1 MRNTIL
7 SACFAALSLSAC
19 DVSQLRRPQGLLPS
33 TANRLDNRVLPS
45 GEPTTEVVFS
55 PPPALPSPGD
65 ALPETAG
72 LPPPPRMPDE
82 ALSRAEE
89 LAPAEPADSISLPH
103 EPHLYPVA
111 HLDRARALREEGDLS
126 GALTE
131 ARRAVHDAGDDVDA
145 AEQALDVFIQLARL
159 TGQKQLAADAYREL
173 AVLFPDGPEP
183 LVQQAR
189 LLLELGDTEGAFR
202 AAEAALELDREYPE
216 VYQVLGRIHLAAGQ
230 STEAII
236 RFKQAVHLD
245 PYHGYALNNLGLTY
259 LRTGQDALAVE
270 ALAQAAYLLPQVG
283 FVHNNLGLAYERLG
297 RYEEARMAFDTATRL
312 STGDLKARLNLQRLN
327 REARASVDLQALLG
341 GRTSPGCPE

>member
-7 SACFAALSLSAC
+7 SACFAALSLTAC
-19 DVSQLRRPQGLLPS
+19 DVSQLRRPHALLPS
-33 TANRLDNRVLPS
+33 TANRLDNRVRPS
-45 GEPTTEVVFS
+45 GEPTTEVALLA
-55 PPPALPSPGD
+55 PPSLPSPGE

-72 LPPPPRMPDE
+72 LPPPPQMPEE
-82 ALSRAEE
+82 AHPQPEE
-89 LAPAEPADSISLPH
+89 LIPAEPADSISLPH

-111 HLDRARALREEGDLS
+111 HLERARALREEGDLS

-131 ARRAVHDAGDDVDA
+131 ARRAVHDAADDVDA
-145 AEQALDVFIQLARL
+145 AEQALDALILIARL
-159 TGQKQLAADAYREL
+159 SGQKQLAADAYREL

-202 AAEAALELDREYPE
+202 AAESALELDPEYPE
-216 VYQVLGRIHLAAGQ
+216 VYQVLGRIHLSAGQ
-230 STEAII
+230 ATEAII
-236 RFKQAVHLD
+236 RFRQAVHLD

-259 LRTGQDALAVE
+259 LQTGQDALAAE
-270 ALAQAAYLLPQVG
+270 ALAQAAYLLPHVG
-283 FVHNNLGLAYERLG
+283 YVHNNLGLAYERLG

-312 STGDLKARLNLQRLN
+312 SPGDLKARLNLQRLN

-341 GRTSPGCPE
+341 DRTSPGCPE

>member
-1 MRNTIL
+1 L
-7 SACFAALSLSAC
+7 PSATSRPVATALPAQQQPGQ
-19 DVSQLRRPQGLLPS
+19 DVSHPELPL
-33 TANRLDNRVLPS
+33 TIEDVPLQ
-45 GEPTTEVVFS
+45 
-55 PPPALPSPGD
+55 
-65 ALPETAG
+65 
-72 LPPPPRMPDE
+72 DE
-82 ALSRAEE
+82 APSVPVEDLPLAES
-89 LAPAEPADSISLPH
+89 ADTVALPH
-103 EPHLYPVA
+103 EQHLYPVA
-111 HLDRARALREEGDLS
+111 HLERARALREEGDLS

-131 ARRAVHDAGDDVDA
+131 VRRAVHDAADDADA
-145 AEQALDVFIQLARL
+145 AEQALEALIQLARL
-159 TGQKQLAADAYREL
+159 SGQKQLAAEAYREL

-202 AAEAALELDREYPE
+202 AAESAIELDLEYPE

-230 STEAII
+230 PAEAIL

-259 LRTGQDALAVE
+259 LQTGQDALAAE

-312 STGDLKARLNLQRLN
+312 SPGDLKARLNLQRLN
-327 REARASVDLQALLG
+327 RQARASVDLQALLG
-341 GRTSPGCPE
+341 ERSSPGCPD

>member
-1 MRNTIL
+1 MKNTIL
-7 SACFAALSLSAC
+7 SACLAALSLTAC
-19 DVSQLRRPQGLLPS
+19 DASQLRRPQGLLSSSPNRLTNRVSPS
-33 TANRLDNRVLPS
+33 TEAPFPTSS
-45 GEPTTEVVFS
+45 GM
-55 PPPALPSPGD
+55 PSPD
-65 ALPETAG
+65 EVLPETATR
-72 LPPPPRMPDE
+72 PMPSEAGAE
-82 ALSRAEE
+82 ALRRPED
-89 LAPAEPADSISLPH
+89 LLPAEPADTLSLPH

-111 HLDRARALREEGDLS
+111 HLDRAHALHEEGDLS

-131 ARRAVHDAGDDVDA
+131 ARRAVHDAADDADA
-145 AEQALDVFIQLARL
+145 AEQALDVLIQLARL
-159 TGQKQLAADAYREL
+159 SGQKQLAVEAYREL
-173 AVLFPDGPEP
+173 AILFPDGPEP
-183 LVQQAR
+183 LLQQAR

-202 AAEAALELDREYPE
+202 AAEAALELDLEYPE

-230 STEAII
+230 PAEAIL

-312 STGDLKARLNLQRLN
+312 SPGDLKARLNLQRLN
-327 REARASVDLQALLG
+327 REARASVDFQALLG
-341 GRTSPGCPE
+341 DRSSPGCPE

>member
-1 MRNTIL
+1 MKNTIL
-7 SACFAALSLSAC
+7 SACFAALSLTAC
-19 DVSQLRRPQGLLPS
+19 DASQLRRPQGLLVSSP
-33 TANRLDNRVLPS
+33 NRVTHRVLPS
-45 GEPTTEVVFS
+45 SEAPAAT
-55 PPPALPSPGD
+55 PAALPSPD
-65 ALPETAG
+65 AALPETAG
-72 LPPPPRMPDE
+72 LPPAAEQAE
-82 ALSRAEE
+82 AVPQPEDL
-89 LAPAEPADSISLPH
+89 LPAEPADTISLPH

-131 ARRAVHDAGDDVDA
+131 VRRAVHDAADDAGA
-145 AEQALDVFIQLARL
+145 AERALDALIQLARL
-159 TGQKQLAADAYREL
+159 TGQKQLAAEAYREL
-173 AVLFPDGPEP
+173 AILFPDGPEP

-202 AAEAALELDREYPE
+202 SAEAALELDIEYPE

-230 STEAII
+230 PAEAIV
-236 RFKQAVHLD
+236 RFRQAVHLD

-259 LRTGQDALAVE
+259 LQTSQDALAVE

-283 FVHNNLGLAYERLG
+283 FVHNNLGLAYEKLG

-312 STGDLKARLNLQRLN
+312 SPGDLKARLNLQRLN

-341 GRTSPGCPE
+341 ERSSPGCPE